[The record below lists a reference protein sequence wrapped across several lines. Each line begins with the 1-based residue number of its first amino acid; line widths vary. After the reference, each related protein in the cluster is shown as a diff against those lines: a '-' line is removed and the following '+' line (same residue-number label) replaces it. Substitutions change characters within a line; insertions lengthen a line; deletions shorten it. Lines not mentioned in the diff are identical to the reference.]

1 VTEGDDLAYD
11 DVDDDLEDDD
21 DLDDDLDDD
30 DHNRIPA
37 ATAKAVLTHCVREI
51 VDDADAV
58 RVEVDDS
65 SDRIVLNVYVGPGD
79 LGRVIGKRGR
89 IARDIR
95 RVTRAAA
102 IKDGVE
108 VDIEF
113 VE

>member
-1 VTEGDDLAYD
+1 VSDAD
-11 DVDDDLEDDD
+11 DVTLDAEVDDP
-21 DLDDDLDDD
+21 
-30 DHNRIPA
+30 NRA
-37 ATAKAVLTHCVREI
+37 AAPTATAVLTHCVREI
-51 VDDADAV
+51 VDDAESV

-65 SDRIVLNVYVGPGD
+65 GSRIVLNVYVGPGD

-102 IKDGVE
+102 VKDGVE

-113 VE
+113 VD

>member
-1 VTEGDDLAYD
+1 VTDTDGVAY
-11 DVDDDLEDDD
+11 EDDD
-21 DLDDDLDDD
+21 VEDGD

-37 ATAKAVLTHCVREI
+37 ATATAVLTHCVREI

-58 RVEVDDS
+58 RVEVDDAG
-65 SDRIVLNVYVGPGD
+65 DRVILNVYVGPGD

>member
-1 VTEGDDLAYD
+1 VTDTDGVAYEDD
-11 DVDDDLEDDD
+11 DVDDGDV
-21 DLDDDLDDD
+21 D

-37 ATAKAVLTHCVREI
+37 ATATAVLTHCVREI

-58 RVEVDDS
+58 RVEVDDTG
-65 SDRIVLNVYVGPGD
+65 DRVILNVYVGDGD

>member
-1 VTEGDDLAYD
+1 MSDVDDTYDD
-11 DVDDDLEDDD
+11 DVDEADDD
-21 DLDDDLDDD
+21 DN
-30 DHNRIPA
+30 HNRIA
-37 ATAKAVLTHCVREI
+37 APTATAVLTHCVREI
-51 VDDADAV
+51 VDDAEAV
-58 RVEVDDS
+58 RVEADDKG
-65 SDRIVLNVYVGPGD
+65 DRIVLNVYVGPGD

>member
-1 VTEGDDLAYD
+1 VTDGDDLAYD
-11 DVDDDLEDDD
+11 DVDDDE
-21 DLDDDLDDD
+21 LDDDIDDEADD

-37 ATAKAVLTHCVREI
+37 ATATAVLTHCVREI

-65 SDRIVLNVYVGPGD
+65 SDRVILNVYVGPGD

>member
-1 VTEGDDLAYD
+1 MTDGDDLAYD
-11 DVDDDLEDDD
+11 DDDVDDDVDDD
-21 DLDDDLDDD
+21 DVD

-37 ATAKAVLTHCVREI
+37 ATATAVLTHCVREI
-51 VDDADAV
+51 VDDSDAV

-65 SDRIVLNVYVGPGD
+65 GDRVVLNVYVGPGD